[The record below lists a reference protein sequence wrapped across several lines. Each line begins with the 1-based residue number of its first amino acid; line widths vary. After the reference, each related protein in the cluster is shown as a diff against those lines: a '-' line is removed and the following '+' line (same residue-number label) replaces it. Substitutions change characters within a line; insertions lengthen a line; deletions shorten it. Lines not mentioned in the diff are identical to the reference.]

1 MRHCSGCFG
10 VHAGVHVGNFHL
22 TDINYADDAVFFTD
36 DPTKLD
42 YVFRNFEAPA
52 GVMGLHT
59 NWHKTKIQNI
69 GTGVAPR
76 TVHIDNQAVETVTR
90 FTYLGSDIDSDG
102 YSYPEIHKRL
112 GIAGYIMA
120 QLDNVWRQQ
129 RLSLSTK
136 LRKIHLSSIS

>member
-1 MRHCSGCFG
+1 M
-10 VHAGVHVGNFHL
+10 
-22 TDINYADDAVFFTD
+22 INEFM
-36 DPTKLD
+36 LLC
-42 YVFRNFEAPA
+42 

-76 TVHIDNQAVETVTR
+76 TVHIDNQAVEAVTR

-102 YSYPEIHKRL
+102 YSYPEIHRRL
-112 GIAGYIMA
+112 GIAGSIIA
-120 QLDNVWRQQ
+120 QLDKVWRQQ

-136 LRKIHLSSIS
+136 LRIIHLSCAVGSVIWF